1 TLCLGEVSVASESAR
16 GVLLLTPTLL
26 AYVADGASAD
36 ADTLAAGCW
45 LLELADVLRVRVE
58 ATGGGAGR
66 KPRGKPTP
74 QLRLRTRVFEASLE
88 VISPVAEAVELLEG
102 VLPEGVLECDEFV
115 AAPAA
120 ASVRA
125 FEGDGADDPTDAT
138 DGADVETVHEL
149 ASERC
154 DGRAAFRAA
163 LSVQSRPVTLHGRA
177 HSKHAPSLQQSTL
190 TINAALQIENTLPYD
205 VHVAIDSKA
214 EWPVSAGCVPAGA
227 SSAMAVLPAGLGA
240 ALKVRLRIG
249 GDAWGEPV
257 AEYVPVAYFGARGSG
272 GSWQATVA
280 SHCVLR
286 DPHGRSAYVQ
296 LQRVPGGSASAV
308 LALQLDAPLWI
319 LNQSQLPL
327 LYSTS
332 SASRLGRLRRRRRSN
347 GDSNGDAEGV
357 ALGAGR
363 RQAKATSS
371 AASSAVGSFFR
382 PKQGKAATESKS
394 AKATTH
400 VPASAAPTRAAT
412 RISMLRGRLPFGRK
426 AKGGAE
432 AVADAIDAGAVDAAG
447 AAGAARSADVAGEG
461 AQGAAKEKWKCDFCE
476 YSGSFD
482 DVAHHEVICSGA
494 RAHSGGVAAAVV
506 GEGADGSCLLT
517 EDEGDAHEDA
527 QAAAQE
533 ARRGGEIEDDED
545 GDEDEDEDEEL
556 VADAAPSATD
566 DLAEGD
572 LAEGRPAALGPLLL
586 SGRRIKLAMAG
597 MKWGGG
603 ATKHRWSKP
612 LSCEI
617 VGEHTQRDVGVFEVG
632 ISVLAAPDVCP
643 RSRIV
648 LLHPRVRLVNRTGID
663 LMYRSKGGDLGGTLT
678 PGLEEGKP
686 GPSVP
691 FHWRDTPADSRLLQL
706 AIPSDTNQRSTSVTS
721 GASPLIRRRSD
732 GGGFEWCGAFSIDTP
747 TELVVAIPGRNG
759 VPWLVQVMVEAV
771 QASLVVCFDLATAAP
786 YRLCNDCHALTLTFR
801 QKGSELVYTV
811 APRQTLDYTWDE
823 PTGVRVLEVRVG
835 VLLSEG
841 ELLVNDKD
849 ARLQRDMLIAQETAA
864 LGLVFE
870 TKLAELREPTPHAA
884 AKGKTAALW
893 TTVCLGKST
902 RLVSVSPSRPQ
913 ELLHELQAS
922 LLVHLSSIGLSLV
935 DHARR
940 HELLH
945 LRADGLSL
953 SMMSSALEHEAQMT
967 INCIQADAMLPQAAT
982 PVLLLGA
989 PGSGQPWLQA
999 NITRRRVEKRLKRVS
1014 INAQQLGIA
1023 LDEPLLAALVAFGLR
1038 CQPNASAVALT
1049 DAENTP
1055 TTTAS
1060 SPAAAAAA
1068 APSEATAPARLT
1080 PSLALV
1086 RAASS
1091 ELTVAK
1097 KGGKRLWYIDSLLLH
1112 SISLQLTYRRLP
1124 GAAEHSASSGIPWH
1138 LIPNVSDLSMQ
1149 FRAYELSQS
1158 FFERHRL
1165 LKGMRKH
1172 YMGEA
1177 RRQLLRI
1184 VLKTDVAVLAAD
1196 SLVSSKAGNVLLL
1209 TDGRLVCLLVRKAP
1223 PILLWQFSLRDVVA
1237 VEEDPEEHTALF
1249 VTTQDVSE
1257 KAPTLRVSDE
1267 AAARS
1272 LKRSLRAQVEVLTG
1286 AAPRLPAPRDA

>member
-1 TLCLGEVSVASESAR
+1 
-16 GVLLLTPTLL
+16 
-26 AYVADGASAD
+26 
-36 ADTLAAGCW
+36 
-45 LLELADVLRVRVE
+45 
-58 ATGGGAGR
+58 
-66 KPRGKPTP
+66 
-74 QLRLRTRVFEASLE
+74 
-88 VISPVAEAVELLEG
+88 
-102 VLPEGVLECDEFV
+102 
-115 AAPAA
+115 
-120 ASVRA
+120 
-125 FEGDGADDPTDAT
+125 
-138 DGADVETVHEL
+138 
-149 ASERC
+149 
-154 DGRAAFRAA
+154 
-163 LSVQSRPVTLHGRA
+163 
-177 HSKHAPSLQQSTL
+177 
-190 TINAALQIENTLPYD
+190 
-205 VHVAIDSKA
+205 
-214 EWPVSAGCVPAGA
+214 
-227 SSAMAVLPAGLGA
+227 
-240 ALKVRLRIG
+240 
-249 GDAWGEPV
+249 
-257 AEYVPVAYFGARGSG
+257 
-272 GSWQATVA
+272 
-280 SHCVLR
+280 
-286 DPHGRSAYVQ
+286 
-296 LQRVPGGSASAV
+296 
-308 LALQLDAPLWI
+308 
-319 LNQSQLPL
+319 
-327 LYSTS
+327 
-332 SASRLGRLRRRRRSN
+332 
-347 GDSNGDAEGV
+347 
-357 ALGAGR
+357 
-363 RQAKATSS
+363 
-371 AASSAVGSFFR
+371 
-382 PKQGKAATESKS
+382 
-394 AKATTH
+394 
-400 VPASAAPTRAAT
+400 
-412 RISMLRGRLPFGRK
+412 
-426 AKGGAE
+426 
-432 AVADAIDAGAVDAAG
+432 
-447 AAGAARSADVAGEG
+447 
-461 AQGAAKEKWKCDFCE
+461 
-476 YSGSFD
+476 
-482 DVAHHEVICSGA
+482 
-494 RAHSGGVAAAVV
+494 
-506 GEGADGSCLLT
+506 
-517 EDEGDAHEDA
+517 
-527 QAAAQE
+527 
-533 ARRGGEIEDDED
+533 
-545 GDEDEDEDEEL
+545 
-556 VADAAPSATD
+556 
-566 DLAEGD
+566 
-572 LAEGRPAALGPLLL
+572 
-586 SGRRIKLAMAG
+586 MAG

-678 PGLEEGKP
+678 PGVEEGKP

-884 AKGKTAALW
+884 AKGKAAALW

-935 DHARR
+935 DHSRR

-945 LRADGLSL
+945 VRADGLSL

-1060 SPAAAAAA
+1060 WPAAAAAA

-1196 SLVSSKAGNVLLL
+1196 SLVSSKVSGVLSAFSRASSQRSLAVSSHVESDKLRGPLAAAAIAAAAESRRETGDGLGAALACPSGRVRLARALIGPARAVGRFDEVEAVGWHCLHHMPDLSEHASEPLLCCVRAAQAGNVLLL

-1249 VTTQDVSE
+1249 VTTQDVCE